1 MRVFIPVT
9 VVLSI
14 LLLAGPSFAQ
24 VGGDVPP
31 GHWAYEA
38 IQDLAAKGLLKG
50 YPPKGNVLGGGTATR
65 YEIATL
71 IHRVLLKLDDIY
83 AKKTDAGKPEG
94 VKPEQLE
101 EVRRLTSEFQKELLV
116 VGADLKK
123 AEEQIAELQRRVD
136 GLGKAIEKNAAD
148 IAAVRKDTADL
159 NKDARA
165 AKTGAPDVEK
175 NKNRMRKQ

>member
-1 MRVFIPVT
+1 MRVLIPAIVA
-9 VVLSI
+9 LSI
-14 LLLAGPSFAQ
+14 LLFAGPVFAQ

-50 YPPKGNVLGGGTATR
+50 YPPRGDVLGGRTATR

-71 IHRVLLKLDDIY
+71 IHRVLLKLDEIY
-83 AKKTDAGKPEG
+83 AKKTDTGKAEG

-116 VGADLKK
+116 VGTDLKK
-123 AEEQIAELQRRVD
+123 AEEQIDELQRRVD
-136 GLGKAIEKNAAD
+136 AQGRAIEKNAAD
-148 IAAVRKDTADL
+148 
-159 NKDARA
+159 
-165 AKTGAPDVEK
+165 
-175 NKNRMRKQ
+175 